1 MNVQLTYK
9 NTFIDALE
17 GPTSSCGSVC
27 LRSKSLPFPSRKS
40 IQDEVMHESG
50 YVAAL
55 MQRSEQLKLLLRVKS
70 KIPNPS
76 MSKNDIKMADVAS
89 AGIVRTALEE
99 RQAILASTV
108 DTDTVLD
115 QIEPKLSTSA
125 SPISSS
131 GSASSLSGQPNACNP
146 GSAGHPELCRRPC
159 MFAATGNCGSGANCN
174 FCHMDHKNQNL
185 DKRLREQLR
194 SLNDVE
200 RVSLSVCAI
209 RERIESTGLSSQMSE
224 ILEIFEVWEASLPL
238 PSCSMPNVTRLR
250 KALVKLPL
258 SVLIGHSIGHEND
271 SNAHFHARVRDAM
284 KRLRNSLSSC

>member
-159 MFAATGNCGSGANCN
+159 MFAATGNCKSGANCKC
-174 FCHMDHKNQNL
+174 CHMDHKNGANL
-185 DKRLREQLR
+185 DKRLREELR
-194 SLNDVE
+194 SLNDVA
-200 RVSLSVCAI
+200 RASLLASAI
-209 RERIESTGLSSQMSE
+209 RQRIGSAGLSSQMSE
-224 ILEIFEVWEASLPL
+224 ILELFKAWEASLPV
-238 PSCSMPNVTRLR
+238 PSYAMPKMTRLH
-250 KALVKLPL
+250 KALVQLPL
-258 SVLIGHSIGHEND
+258 SVLIGHHKYS
-271 SNAHFHARVRDAM
+271 SNAHFHTRVRDATE
-284 KRLRNSLSSC
+284 RVRNSLSSR